1 MPKTSPEVTFP
12 SSNSFFKP
20 AKATQASAM
29 PCSMAVFISGESL
42 LASKVLPAPTPILA
56 KRAMSAFSDGTVG
69 QNCSTKFRM
78 LKNCGEVF
86 SSAGVSGL
94 MKSMAGAALGA
105 GWPRNA
111 ESGCTL

>member
-1 MPKTSPEVTFP
+1 
-12 SSNSFFKP
+12 
-20 AKATQASAM
+20 M

-42 LASKVLPAPTPILA
+42 LDVEGLA
-56 KRAMSAFSDGTVG
+56 RADADP
-69 QNCSTKFRM
+69 
-78 LKNCGEVF
+78 GETRHQFCLGRDRRAELQHEVQDVEELAAR
-86 SSAGVSGL
+86 SSLLAGVSGL